1 MLNILSL
8 TDMDEKH
15 GPAIWYRESTFMEN
29 PRVPLEV
36 KASTQLEALSSR
48 LQCDS

>member
-1 MLNILSL
+1 MINILSL

-29 PRVPLEV
+29 PRVPVEV
-36 KASTQLEALSSR
+36 KVSTQLARSFHKPAV
-48 LQCDS
+48 